1 MDFQKI
7 VDVLTQCDI
16 KRGVWIDAGCGHG
29 TYTFPLANLASQV
42 IALDKNANNLSF
54 LESKIPLNANIS
66 TQQFDFSN
74 PSWYKNS
81 VDGILFGFSLHYD
94 PIHTTAL
101 KHAYQQLKQGGK
113 LVVIEYSTEK
123 SVPWVPYPLPFKKLN
138 KILTALSYS
147 EIQVINTFPLRKKG
161 INWNNASY
169 MITALK

>member
-1 MDFQKI
+1 MKFKQI
-7 VDVLTQCDI
+7 TEQLRQCEI
-16 KRGVWIDAGCGHG
+16 RGGVWIDAGCGNG
-29 TYTFPLANLASQV
+29 TYTFPLATLASQV
-42 IALDKNANNLSF
+42 IALDKNSNNLSF
-54 LESKIPLNANIS
+54 LDSKISLETNIS

-94 PIHTTAL
+94 PVHTTAL

-113 LVVIEYSTEK
+113 LVVIEYSSEK
-123 SVPWVPYPLPFKKLN
+123 SVPWVPYPLPLKKLN
-138 KILTALSYS
+138 KILNALSYS
-147 EIQVINTFPLRKKG
+147 GIQVINTFPLRKKG